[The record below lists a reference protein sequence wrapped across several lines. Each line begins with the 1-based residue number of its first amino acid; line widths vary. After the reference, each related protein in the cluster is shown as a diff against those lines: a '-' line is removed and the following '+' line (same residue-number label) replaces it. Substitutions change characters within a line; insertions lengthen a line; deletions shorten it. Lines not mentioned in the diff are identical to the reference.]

1 MCLPVVVAT
10 LLGAPTSWPLEAPAE
25 SGWTLV
31 LVRLLVSLGLLSVRL
46 TVEKKY
52 ST

>member
-1 MCLPVVVAT
+1 MGLPVVAAT
-10 LLGAPTSWPLEAPAE
+10 FLDAPTSWPLEAPAG

-31 LVRLLVSLGLLSVRL
+31 LVRLLVPLGLLSVRL
-46 TVEKKY
+46 TVQMKY